1 MENTYGSNA
10 MNNKKQ
16 KFWFRILT
24 IGFVIYIAS
33 LIAFAST
40 GNPNLFPTIALVGNF
55 LVPVSFV
62 AFFYERRNRF
72 NVSLISTALSFIVG
86 GVLGTAAAAI
96 LEPYFI
102 LQLNFKT
109 SFIVGLIE
117 ESAKL
122 VGVLLI
128 AKRGSHT
135 SGLDGIILGAAA
147 GMGFA
152 ALESTGYVFT
162 NFLQSGG
169 NLSEA
174 VALTLIRGAIA
185 PVGHGAWTAILAS
198 VIFSESG
205 LRGYNLTGKVIG
217 AFVTVVVLHGLW
229 DGIPFVLNNFMP
241 SLNSVLIGQLLV
253 GLIGFIVLAYRWRA
267 ARKQLRLANLI

>member
-10 MNNKKQ
+10 MNNKKR

-24 IGFVIYIAS
+24 VGFVIYIAS

-102 LQLNFKT
+102 MQLNFRT

-128 AKRGSHT
+128 AKRGSHS

-174 VALTLIRGAIA
+174 VALTMIRGAIA

-205 LRGYNLTGKVIG
+205 HKGYNLTAKVVS

-229 DGIPFVLNNFMP
+229 NGIPFALDSFMP

-253 GLIGFIVLAYRWRA
+253 GVIGLVILVYRWRA